1 MAKKDARSPEH
12 DRPNWRDRMQGL
24 RQKNLQEMNMT
35 SQQLRDRAEG
45 EVMWMNHKYKE
56 PKARAER
63 QALSE
68 INEERGRSAAAHQAM
83 LDARY
88 PKQ

>member
-12 DRPNWRDRMQGL
+12 DRPGWRDRMQGL
-24 RQKNLQEMNMT
+24 RQKNLNEMNMT
-35 SQQLRDRAEG
+35 SEDLRDRAAG
-45 EVMWMNHKYKE
+45 EVMWMNHKYKA

-68 INEERGRSAAAHQAM
+68 INAEKDRSASAHQAM

-88 PKQ
+88 PK